1 MRWLTHLLTTRWSA
15 RRRFPVAA
23 LDALE
28 AAIAAGERQHRGE
41 LRVVIEPALDLA
53 QILAGIT
60 PRQRAVR
67 AFAELGVWDTAEN
80 NGVLLYIGLADR
92 AVEIV
97 ADRGYRDGAG
107 HVPAATWAQIC
118 TQMSTHFSD
127 GRFQDGVLH
136 GVAAVAAVMAGVFP
150 GDGSGPDEL
159 PNRPTFI

>member
-1 MRWLTHLLTTRWSA
+1 MRWLRHLLTTRWSA

-41 LRVVIEPALDLA
+41 LRVLIEPALDLA

-107 HVPAATWAQIC
+107 QKFRTELNV
-118 TQMSTHFSD
+118 
-127 GRFQDGVLH
+127 RFIFRNVRGLWI
-136 GVAAVAAVMAGVFP
+136 FR
-150 GDGSGPDEL
+150 S
-159 PNRPTFI
+159 RCC